1 MVTAS
6 LGKSLTVPASM
17 KARVFGNPDELKLVD
32 QPVAPAF
39 LTVADFGRLM
49 AKEDSEVALVIQ
61 SLGLK
66 KSAN

>member
-1 MVTAS
+1 
-6 LGKSLTVPASM
+6 M
-17 KARVFGNPDELKLVD
+17 KAWVLGNPDELKLVD

-39 LTVADFGRLM
+39 LPAADFGRLI
-49 AKEDSEVALVIQ
+49 AKEDSEVAQVIP